1 MMQNDGGVNCC
12 GTVFFCAGVAGSTVD
27 KYEVLREDVSMCV
40 CGLSVYLSPDTWT
53 CDVRLPHWDYTCAF
67 YEVCCSWLPH
77 QLKAEV
83 FELESYLFTIKC
95 YKCVSLS
102 SALFYCLLPFAFSFS
117 WENKPIKILEFCN
130 IYLLYSLVAGVNF
143 SEFLTT
149 KVYNWRDG

>member
-1 MMQNDGGVNCC
+1 MQNDRGVNCC

-53 CDVRLPHWDYTCAF
+53 CDVRLPHWDYTCAC